1 MYNLAPSLTITR
13 LFHQLESRPSTSKRE
28 RLEPPSPWGGRSET
42 YLYSS
47 HPARRRS
54 NKLFVQNECPLA
66 RIPTRRAAP
75 NALYKTHN
83 RRQGKA
89 YQSPC
94 RPKTGTA
101 ISSAIPSTPATS
113 EFLLPAALLL
123 LGADDDAPGALA
135 VAVAVVLSP
144 APVDDPSE
152 AVVVVEASVVVVVD
166 DDDVPAVVPVG
177 RLNPPSLVL
186 VLVEPLK
193 MPVGVG
199 VGVASAAVSAQ

>member
-13 LFHQLESRPSTSKRE
+13 LFHQLKSRPSTSKRE
-28 RLEPPSPWGGRSET
+28 RLEPSSPSGGRCET

-47 HPARRRS
+47 HPVRRRS
-54 NKLFVQNECPLA
+54 NKPFVQKECLLA
-66 RIPTRRAAP
+66 KIPTRRAAP

-83 RRQGKA
+83 RQRGKT
-89 YQSPC
+89 YQSLC

-101 ISSAIPSTPATS
+101 ISSATPSTPAAS
-113 EFLLPAALLL
+113 AFPPAALLL

-135 VAVAVVLSP
+135 VAVALSP

-152 AVVVVEASVVVVVD
+152 AVVVVEASVVVVVE

-186 VLVEPLK
+186 LVLVVEGLK
-193 MPVGVG
+193 IPVG